1 MSDRPDEFHP
11 NSIDATLS
19 RILANQ
25 DEARRTAEAT
35 LVQVIKTNGRVTQL
49 ETWRDVVTARVIFI
63 ASLSGGLASAAA
75 WAIGLYL
82 GKN

>member
-35 LVQVIKTNGRVTQL
+35 LVQVIKTNGRVTKL
-49 ETWRDVVTARVIFI
+49 ETWQSIVTAKNILI
-63 ASLSGGLASAAA
+63 ASLSGGVASIAA

-82 GKN
+82 SKH

>member
-1 MSDRPDEFHP
+1 MSNRSDDYHS

-25 DEARRTAEAT
+25 DECGRKQDAI
-35 LVQVIKTNGRVTQL
+35 LVQVVKTNGRVTKL
-49 ETWRDVVTARVIFI
+49 ETWQSVVTAKNILI
-63 ASLSGGLASAAA
+63 ASISGTVASAAA

-82 GKN
+82 SKH